1 MNKQQFTNDGV
12 QYEYQEVTLVSVS
25 PVGGPV
31 KGGTVVMLSG
41 SQLYG
46 SENTGLYCMFG
57 VDGVVSA
64 TYEGSGLI
72 RCTSPD
78 VSGWKGAGM
87 VALQVMSD
95 DVVYVSTVSFFYEAE
110 ASVSSIYPV
119 VGMMSGGTLVTVQG
133 SGFVEGVDVYCK
145 FGGMPSLA
153 RWVSSTK
160 LECYSPAASA
170 GYVSAGSS
178 VSSSAISS
186 AGGYVSLE
194 VSMNDQNYSD
204 DNTLFEYQVGAHVEH
219 LSLIHI

>member
-1 MNKQQFTNDGV
+1 
-12 QYEYQEVTLVSVS
+12 
-25 PVGGPV
+25 
-31 KGGTVVMLSG
+31 MLFRS
-41 SQLYG
+41 
-46 SENTGLYCMFG
+46 
-57 VDGVVSA
+57 
-64 TYEGSGLI
+64 
-72 RCTSPD
+72 
-78 VSGWKGAGM
+78 
-87 VALQVMSD
+87 
-95 DVVYVSTVSFFYEAE
+95 

-170 GYVSAGSS
+170 GYVSARSS
-178 VSSSAISS
+178 IPSSASSSMSS
-186 AGGYVSLE
+186 DGGSGYVSLE

-219 LSLIHI
+219 IIPNKGAVEGGSLVVVSGSDFSERSASLSYILCRFNLTMVPAVYVSTSVLHCVTPEHPSVVVSVEDRKSVV